1 LGGPAAPPDP
11 TAALDPTD
19 QHRPQVVL
27 GAVTTGL
34 LNTSEPLPMEAA
46 RQALALLP
54 GVSADWRRHPIEQ
67 VVSPD
72 LFFGLDCKLAVRS
85 GAQPRVIGTARARAV
100 LTAGHVLQGSASVA
114 VVLDASKRRLPWAHY
129 AARTGV
135 VEAINK
141 ADPADLVDGFLHARP
156 GSTLLDLGKT
166 GSYVMSLLDRV
177 PQVDRQARLK
187 TQTCRLLWA
196 AHLQEDAEPDG
207 RVEAGDDGV
216 FRVRMSTP
224 AALLPQFIEFCEVLA
239 LHDWL
244 LSALK
249 NAFDRSARRGRRAE
263 DEIDPA
269 LSYLGHIWNPTAHLP
284 YEMRWLWQALEDDA
298 QLTWEWQSTLT
309 RVRDKVTLLT
319 RKAIEETLHKE
330 SV

>member
-1 LGGPAAPPDP
+1 MGRPAAPGQRHENPHPKD
-11 TAALDPTD
+11 L
-19 QHRPQVVL
+19 HRPQVVL

-54 GVSADWRRHPIEQ
+54 GVSAEWRRHPIEQ

-72 LFFGLDCKLAVRS
+72 LFFGLDCRLAVRS
-85 GAQPRVIGTARARAV
+85 GAQPRAIGTARARAL

-114 VVLDASKRRLPWAHY
+114 VVLGASKRRLPWAHY
-129 AARTGV
+129 AARTGT

-141 ADPADLVDGFLHARP
+141 AEPADLVTGFLNPGP
-156 GSTLLDLGKT
+156 GSNQLDLDKT
-166 GSYVMSLLDRV
+166 GSYVMSLLSRV

-187 TQTCRLLWA
+187 TQTRRLLWA
-196 AHLQEDAEPDG
+196 AHLKDIAEPEG
-207 RVEAGDDGV
+207 RVEAGDDGE
-216 FRVRMSTP
+216 FRVQMDTP
-224 AALLPQFIEFCEVLA
+224 PRLLPMVVEFCEVLA

-244 LSALK
+244 LAALK

-263 DEIDPA
+263 DEIGPA
-269 LSYLGHIWNPTAHLP
+269 LSCLGHIWNPLAHLP
-284 YEMRWLWQALEDDA
+284 SEMRWLWEALEDEA
-298 QLTWEWQSTLT
+298 QLSWEWQSTLT

-319 RKAIEETLHKE
+319 RKAIEEALHKE